1 MSPTEAQKRAS
12 AKYQRE
18 NISSLACRV
27 KKEQAEKFKEYCIGQ
42 GKTSNAVLRDYV
54 LECIGEKAIAHGKAP
69 QRPREAQ
76 TATAVQSTPQT
87 HKAAQS
93 VSKEGKEGVPLHTL
107 EQRARRILYKCN
119 AKLRKQKDGS
129 YIIEWEGSNQ
139 NFKTFEELVRF
150 LDGLNKEGDP
160 T

>member
-1 MSPTEAQKRAS
+1 MPDTRRYTEAQKRS
-12 AKYQRE
+12 AKKWDAANLDRL
-18 NISSLACRV
+18 SVAAPKGS
-27 KKEQAEKFKEYCIGQ
+27 KERWKTAAEKRGQ
-42 GKTSNAVLRDYV
+42 SLNQFIVESVETAINAPERPQ
-54 LECIGEKAIAHGKAP
+54 EAP
-69 QRPREAQ
+69 
-76 TATAVQSTPQT
+76 AVQDNTQ
-87 HKAAQS
+87 AQQRAQERPTEA
-93 VSKEGKEGVPLHTL
+93 KGTEGVPLHTL
-107 EQRARRILYKCN
+107 EQRARRILYKYN